1 MKFVEYQD
9 VARHRIRAI
18 EANRIRVDQTWVTLP
33 CALSAHQL
41 ITNWQPE
48 QDMISVVD
56 IEKLLALAPA
66 DLILIGQAKP
76 LTWDANWFQLQ
87 ANLNQRDIGIE
98 QMPLAAAARTFSV
111 LTTEERPIWLILN
124 A

>member
-18 EANRIRVDQTWVTLP
+18 EANRIRVDQTWVALP
-33 CALSAHQL
+33 CALSAQQL
-41 ITNWQPE
+41 ITDWQPE

-66 DLILIGQAKP
+66 DLILMGQTKP
-76 LTWDANWFQLQ
+76 LKWDANWFQLQ
-87 ANLNQRDIGIE
+87 AKLNQRDIGIE
-98 QMPLAAAARTFSV
+98 QMPLEAAVRTFSV